1 MAGDLLAQ
9 LRAIDPAVLTGV
21 VRQDQCDPHLA
32 ILNWTVEPINHEKL
46 IDTTAGLFRFSGE
59 SQGVLGRQSW
69 AVVLK
74 CIHNPIEESQQPREY
89 SYWRREIT
97 AFQSGLLAQLPTG
110 VRAPRCYEVM
120 ENEDG
125 AWVWIEYIQETTGKQ
140 WSLDYFRRAA
150 RKLGRFQGAY
160 LCGTPLP
167 DYPWLCQPFFS
178 VGWTGQGGWPGLLD
192 PEFEQKAWK
201 SPVVQSALDDRQKF
215 RVLQLL
221 VEKLHFDEVNYRL
234 PQVLCHN
241 DVHRKN
247 FMWTQSPQNGDFHH
261 PQNGDFQHTQT
272 GEEELIALDWAFTGP
287 GGLGNDLG
295 ELLGNSLYF
304 FDYDPQD
311 VETFESALLDG
322 YLTGIADNRVRVD
335 PRLVRL
341 GYLIS
346 LSFWMATLPGWTP
359 FRLPPESGSNVQAM
373 NGHSAEEV
381 LAGWVHLNAFC
392 LDRADEARRLIQ
404 QLDL

>member
-21 VRQDQCDPHLA
+21 VRQDQQDPHLA
-32 ILNWTVEPINHEKL
+32 ILDWTVEPINHEKI

-59 SQGVLGRQSW
+59 SQGGSGRQPW

-74 CIHNPIEESQQPREY
+74 CIHNPTVESQQPREY
-89 SYWRREIT
+89 SYWRREIM
-97 AFQSGLLAQLPTG
+97 AFQSGFLQRLPPG
-110 VRAPRCYEVM
+110 VRAPRGYGVM
-120 ENEDG
+120 ENEHG
-125 AWVWIEYIQETTGKQ
+125 AWLWIENIQETTGKQ

-160 LCGTPLP
+160 LCGTQLP

-178 VGWTGQGGWPGLLD
+178 VGWKEQNYWPGLLS
-192 PEFEQKAWK
+192 PEFEQNAWK
-201 SPVVQSALDDRQKF
+201 STIVQSALDDRQKF
-215 RVLQLL
+215 RLLQLF
-221 VEKLHFDEVNYRL
+221 VEKLRFDEVNYRL

-247 FMWTQSPQNGDFHH
+247 FMWTQKP
-261 PQNGDFQHTQT
+261 QT

-287 GGLGNDLG
+287 GALGNDLG

-304 FDYDPQD
+304 FDYDPQE
-311 VETFESALLDG
+311 VETLEAALLDG
-322 YLTGIADNRVRVD
+322 YLTGIADNRARID

-359 FRLPPESGSNVQAM
+359 FRLPSESASNVQAM
-373 NGHSAEEV
+373 NGHSEEEV

-404 QLDL
+404 QLSL